1 MRAQQGF
8 VHIPM
13 TAGQVDGLV
22 IAPSDRHVCARCGVT
37 GGDMALFLA
46 ADPLYLVQGGESA
59 KGASW
64 KTLAL
69 HVGCLEVLTHFYR
82 TGRKPSGQR

>member
-13 TAGQVDGLV
+13 TAGQVDGLM

-46 ADPLYLVQGGESA
+46 MEPSTTDTPDAV
-59 KGASW
+59 ASYR
-64 KTLAL
+64 TLAL